1 MSNITDKKILH
12 TFLIEFIILGA
23 IGIFI
28 FSSHAYQDFCE
39 TMRHGLTV
47 WNALFDGKLIDFY
60 AYCGGNNGGIYCG
73 SDMIGTYMDARYDF
87 TIYVIFAIWN
97 FPLWLIEHFRGGN
110 IQNSFAAMLYAKS
123 MLLAAVAVT
132 GHLLILI
139 TRKITGGA
147 QNNAGL
153 ILSYLSSCLLLA
165 SLLIIGQY
173 DVLSLIFILAGVYF
187 YLNDNRKYFLICFI
201 IANSMKYFGLLYLL
215 PLLCLKEK
223 NPLKLIGQLALSM
236 SLSIFWKIF
245 FSFGTYGSAVLSNN
259 DGLISMLT
267 SYQLFSGVSIFWV
280 SYLALV
286 IHCYKRKDM
295 SQARHYHEV
304 IFAGFVTYMLLYTA
318 APAYPY
324 WVVLLIPFMTIMLH
338 TSGSLYGLNTWLT
351 IMFESALLIKHY
363 TWYSWCYSRVTYGNM
378 LLYKLC
384 PNKAVGAPDI
394 GRYINYWIAKFPTWH
409 IPVMLSTVF
418 TAAGFSL
425 ILLNRPKEAGDS
437 GDSALT
443 YTQNPVLMRI
453 RLAISLLIL
462 LIPDIY
468 YIGVTSG
475 VLKNMQP

>member
-280 SYLALV
+280 SYLVLV
-286 IHCYKRKDM
+286 IYCYKRSSM

-318 APAYPY
+318 TPAYPY
-324 WVVLLIPFMTIMLH
+324 WVVLLIPFLTIMLH

-351 IMFESALLIKHY
+351 VMFEAALLIRHY

-394 GRYINYWIAKFPTWH
+394 GKYINYLFEQFPTWH

-418 TAAGFSL
+418 TAAGFAL
-425 ILLNRPKEAGDS
+425 ILINRPKETDGDT
-437 GDSALT
+437 LT
-443 YTQNPVLMRI
+443 YTQKPALMRI
-453 RLAISLLIL
+453 RLAISLVIL
-462 LIPDIY
+462 AIPDLY
-468 YIGVTSG
+468 YIGVSSG
-475 VLKNMQP
+475 LLKNMQP